1 MFRNLKYFSYLIS
14 VTHLN
19 DLDAE
24 KKIKKLEKMYRLPTT
39 LKKSKEKAPKASVQR

>member
-24 KKIKKLEKMYRLPTT
+24 KKIKKKNFSILTDSNFECKCN
-39 LKKSKEKAPKASVQR
+39 KKKNST